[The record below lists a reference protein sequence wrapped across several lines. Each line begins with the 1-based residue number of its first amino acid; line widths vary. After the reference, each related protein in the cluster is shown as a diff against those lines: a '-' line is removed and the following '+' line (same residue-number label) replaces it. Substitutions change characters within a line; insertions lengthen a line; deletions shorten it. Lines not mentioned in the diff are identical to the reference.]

1 MKKKIWTVT
10 PFFLVFT
17 VGILCMAIF
26 SSRWNPYVFVM
37 EMIVALISIVIVFI
51 GMRRFNHH
59 INRTIKI
66 AAEIIR
72 NNKALGIE
80 NEENPDGSPNLIN
93 QYTYNVVR
101 TFVQALKND
110 ASVQSVIPSGSLSVF
125 AKGANGGG
133 PVICKGSNLFDS
145 IGNGIIQ

>member
-1 MKKKIWTVT
+1 MNISNIVNTVT
-10 PFFLVFT
+10 NTLEASRIPAN
-17 VGILCMAIF
+17 ILPAQLLKCT
-26 SSRWNPYVFVM
+26 
-37 EMIVALISIVIVFI
+37 ALQRPGLSA
-51 GMRRFNHH
+51 
-59 INRTIKI
+59 IKI

-72 NNKALGIE
+72 NNKAIGIE